1 MRIILVLIFLSLL
14 PTSALADDLPRL
26 LPEGTHK
33 CKVSKEYKLREC
45 KVIKDGSEY
54 ILNFSGQHLLRFIG
68 PIHPADFVA
77 KDKRVFVEATI
88 QDEQPFMCKVKDA
101 AAMKAC
107 KEQTVM
113 IELKRKSSTRWVGS
127 VPVKY
132 YWDKY
137 VGEGNERRVEGYVIT
152 VETFVVELRVQ
163 KKSKKKPAPLK
174 L

>member
-1 MRIILVLIFLSLL
+1 MLLILSFPSF
-14 PTSALADDLPRL
+14 AHADLPQL

-45 KVIKDGSEY
+45 KVTKDGPEY
-54 ILNFSGQHLLRFIG
+54 ILNFNAPGHLLRFVG
-68 PIHPADFVA
+68 HVHPADFTG
-77 KDKRVFVEATI
+77 KDKRVFVEARI
-88 QDEQPFMCKVKDA
+88 QDEQPFMCKVKDST
-101 AAMKAC
+101 AMKAC

-137 VGEGNERRVEGYVIT
+137 VGEGKDRRVDGHVIT
-152 VETFVVELRVQ
+152 VETFLVELRVGKPE
-163 KKSKKKPAPLK
+163 KKRNRENP
-174 L
+174 